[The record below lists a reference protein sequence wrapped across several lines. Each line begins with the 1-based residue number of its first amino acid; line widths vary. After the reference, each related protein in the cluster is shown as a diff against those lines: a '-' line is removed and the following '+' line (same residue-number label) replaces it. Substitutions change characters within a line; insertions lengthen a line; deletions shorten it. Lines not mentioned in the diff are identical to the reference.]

1 MIKRNTKKRN
11 TKKRNTKRRLQRGGN
26 ANLVETDETDQM
38 LLNKVYNT
46 DNYWKEKV
54 KQIMRKRPG
63 STINVAPTRFKEI
76 TDYDM
81 PRKGIKTYEEY
92 YHRLKKEYEEADEN
106 SGRLRAAGAAGGD
119 VPTHP

>member
-11 TKKRNTKRRLQRGGN
+11 TKKRNTKKRLQRGGN

-63 STINVAPTRFKEI
+63 STINVAPTRFNEI
-76 TDYDM
+76 SEYDM
-81 PRKGIKTYEEY
+81 KRKHIKTYEEY
-92 YHRLKKEYEEADEN
+92 YHTLIKEYEEADRN
-106 SGRLRAAGAAGGD
+106 RAYLQSQGAGSD
-119 VPTHP
+119 VPHHP